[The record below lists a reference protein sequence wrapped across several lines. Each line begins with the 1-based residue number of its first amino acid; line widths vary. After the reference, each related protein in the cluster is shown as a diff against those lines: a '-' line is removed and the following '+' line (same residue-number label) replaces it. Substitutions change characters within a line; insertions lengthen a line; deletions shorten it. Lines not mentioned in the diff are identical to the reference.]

1 MVIVD
6 VFANQPT
13 KMSLMECNDM
23 IENLAPATSHP
34 SFRGSILPW
43 RMNARPFGL
52 QSRCLE
58 ESDHRAI
65 ECRVAIEDHVPIRTS
80 FGESFAQLLDN
91 PIRCGVAGHVE
102 VQNPAPAQTR
112 HSGRE
117 RRHLKSGRPGRAQRG
132 RFRPVVCDQPQE
144 PVFSGLAAI
153 LPTLTPSAG
162 VIFLSSIAGHSALV
176 SSLFWRQSARWIT
189 GASGCR
195 WRDHRRSPV

>member
-102 VQNPAPAQTR
+102 VQNPAPPNSTFWSRTPASQKRAPWT
-112 HSGRE
+112 STA
-117 RRHLKSGRPGRAQRG
+117 RPISTGCLRPTSRARFFWSRSYCQR
-132 RFRPVVCDQPQE
+132 
-144 PVFSGLAAI
+144 
-153 LPTLTPSAG
+153 
-162 VIFLSSIAGHSALV
+162 
-176 SSLFWRQSARWIT
+176 
-189 GASGCR
+189 
-195 WRDHRRSPV
+195 